1 MTQSRIKNIFFFLG
15 IVAVV
20 IMCFTFDVSFVEL
33 WNYICQAGYW
43 LIAIL
48 ALWGVL
54 YMLNAW
60 AWQVIIRGSGP
71 CPVSYGHLLKLTVSG
86 FALNYTTPIGLL
98 GGEPYKIM
106 EMTKHV
112 GVQRATSSVVLFAM
126 MHVFAHFCFWT
137 TSIVLYLVLVMMNL
151 LPLNVGMGI
160 VLALSAVFC
169 GGGIYLF
176 IKGYKN
182 GMVVK
187 LIHFI
192 SKIPG
197 LKNWGRRFEA
207 THHDDLQ
214 KIDRQIAELHGQERL
229 TFYKSLLLEYVG
241 RISQSFEIMFMLIL
255 FGVDEKL
262 CTMYDGLCTMD
273 NSPFLIF
280 NFQFSIFNLLF
291 LYSFL
296 ILSFT
301 SLFANILGFL
311 PLQLGGREGGFALSV
326 AQLGLTSSVGIF
338 ISIICRVREIFWAV
352 IGLALMKVR

>member
-1 MTQSRIKNIFFFLG
+1 MSQTHVKNIFFFIG

-20 IMCFTFDVSFVEL
+20 VMLLTFDVSFVEL
-33 WNYICQAGYW
+33 WGYCRQAGYW
-43 LIAIL
+43 LVAIL
-48 ALWGVL
+48 LLWGVL

-60 AWQVIIRGSGP
+60 AWRVIIRGSGE
-71 CPVSYGHLLKLTVSG
+71 CPVSYGYLLKLTVSG

-106 EMTKHV
+106 EMTRHI

-137 TSIVLYLVLVMMNL
+137 TSIVLYLLFAAMGL
-151 LPLNVGMGI
+151 LSLNVGMGI
-160 VLALSAVFC
+160 VLALSVVFC

-182 GMVVK
+182 GMVQRLVR
-187 LIHFI
+187 FVG
-192 SKIPG
+192 KIPG
-197 LKNWGRRFEA
+197 LGGWSQRFERE
-207 THHDDLQ
+207 HHEDLV
-214 KIDRQIAELHGQERL
+214 KIDRQIAELHSQERR
-229 TFYKSLLLEYVG
+229 TFYKSLLIEYVG

-255 FGVDEKL
+255 FGIDEQVGQVWAGGAAA
-262 CTMYDGLCTMD
+262 YG
-273 NSPFLIF
+273 
-280 NFQFSIFNLLF
+280 LLF

-326 AQLGLTSSVGIF
+326 SQLGMTSGVGLF
-338 ISIICRVREIFWAV
+338 ISIICRVRELFWAV
-352 IGLALMKVR
+352 VGLALMRVK

>member
-1 MTQSRIKNIFFFLG
+1 MTQRKVKNIFFFIG

-33 WNYICQAGYW
+33 WGYIQQAGYW
-43 LIAIL
+43 LVAIL

-60 AWQVIIRGSGP
+60 AWMVIVKGSGP
-71 CPVSYGHLLKLTVSG
+71 CPVGYAYLLKLTVSG

-106 EMTKHV
+106 EMTKHI

-137 TSIVLYLVLVMMNL
+137 TSIVFYLVLALMGL
-151 LPLNVGMGI
+151 LPMNVGVTI
-160 VLALSAVFC
+160 VLLLMTVFC
-169 GGGIYLF
+169 SGGIYLF
-176 IKGYKN
+176 VKGYKK

-187 LIHFI
+187 LVHFV
-192 SKIPG
+192 SRIPG
-197 LKNWGRRFEA
+197 LKKWGRRFEE
-207 THHDDLQ
+207 THHEDLV
-214 KIDRQIAELHGQERL
+214 KIDRQIAELHSQERW
-229 TFYKSLLLEYVG
+229 TFYKSLLIEYVG
-241 RISQSFEIMFMLIL
+241 RICQSFEIMFMLIL
-255 FGVDEKL
+255 FHSVSATQDAS
-262 CTMYDGLCTMD
+262 Y
-273 NSPFLIF
+273 I
-280 NFQFSIFNLLF
+280 LLF
-291 LYSFL
+291 LNSFL

-326 AQLGLTSSVGIF
+326 SQLGMTGSVAMF
-338 ISIICRVREIFWAV
+338 ISIICRVREIVWAA
-352 IGLALMKVR
+352 IGLGLMKIKD

>member
-1 MTQSRIKNIFFFLG
+1 MSQTHVKNIFFFFG

-20 IMCFTFDVSFVEL
+20 IMLFTFDVSFAEL
-33 WNYICQAGYW
+33 WDYIRQAGYW
-43 LIAIL
+43 LLAIL
-48 ALWGVL
+48 VLWGVL

-60 AWQVIIRGSGP
+60 AWRVIIRGSGP
-71 CPVSYGHLLKLTVSG
+71 CPVGYGYLLKLTVSG

-106 EMTKHV
+106 EMTKHI

-137 TSIVLYLVLVMMNL
+137 TSIVVYLL
-151 LPLNVGMGI
+151 LAAMGLLSLNIGMGI
-160 VLALSAVFC
+160 VLALATAFC

-187 LIHFI
+187 LLHFI
-192 SKIPG
+192 GKIPG
-197 LKNWGRRFEA
+197 LKNWSSRFERE
-207 THHDDLQ
+207 HHEDLV
-214 KIDRQIAELHGQERL
+214 KIDRQIAELHSQERR
-229 TFYKSLLLEYVG
+229 TFYKSLLIEYVG
-241 RISQSFEIMFMLIL
+241 RISQSLEIMFMLIL
-255 FGVDEKL
+255 FGIDGKL
-262 CTMYDGLCTMD
+262 CMMYNVQFTMY
-273 NSPFLIF
+273 NPQS
-280 NFQFSIFNLLF
+280 SIFNLQFLIYSLLF

-326 AQLGLTSSVGIF
+326 TQLGMTGGVGLF
-338 ISIICRVREIFWAV
+338 ISIICRVRELFWAV
-352 IGLALMKVR
+352 VGLALMRVK

>member
-1 MTQSRIKNIFFFLG
+1 MSAARIKNIFFFLG
-15 IVAVV
+15 LAAIV

-33 WNYICQAGYW
+33 WGYICQAGYW

-48 ALWGVL
+48 ALWGGL

-71 CPVSYGHLLKLTVSG
+71 CPVSYGYLLKLTISG

-137 TSIVLYLVLVMMNL
+137 TSIVLYLVLVMMHL
-151 LPLNVGMGI
+151 LPMNVGMGI
-160 VLALSAVFC
+160 VLALSAIFC

-187 LIHFI
+187 LIHLV

-197 LKNWGRRFEA
+197 LKNWARRFEA

-214 KIDRQIAELHGQERL
+214 KIDRQIAELHGQERW
-229 TFYKSLLLEYVG
+229 TFYKSLLIEYVG

-255 FGVDEKL
+255 FGIDEKL
-262 CTMYDGLCTMD
+262 CAMYNVPFTMYNL
-273 NSPFLIF
+273 PFAAYL
-280 NFQFSIFNLLF
+280 LLF

-326 AQLGLTSSVGIF
+326 GQLGLTSSVGIF

-352 IGLALMKVR
+352 IGLALMKVK

>member
-71 CPVSYGHLLKLTVSG
+71 CPVGYGYLLKLTVSG

-106 EMTKHV
+106 EMTKHI

-137 TSIVLYLVLVMMNL
+137 TSIVVYLL
-151 LPLNVGMGI
+151 LALLGLLSLNIGMGI
-160 VLALSAVFC
+160 VLALAAVFC

-176 IKGYKN
+176 VKGYKN

-187 LIHFI
+187 LIQLLG
-192 SKIPG
+192 KIPG
-197 LKNWGRRFEA
+197 LKGWAGRFEA
-207 THHDDLQ
+207 AHHEDLV
-214 KIDRQIAELHGQERL
+214 KIDWQIAELHSQERR
-229 TFYKSLLLEYVG
+229 TFYRSLLIEYFG
-241 RISQSFEIMFMLIL
+241 RICQSFEIMFMLIL
-255 FGVDEKL
+255 FGIDEGRCFNDHL
-262 CTMYDGLCTMD
+262 VA
-273 NSPFLIF
+273 FLH
-280 NFQFSIFNLLF
+280 
-291 LYSFL
+291 SFL

-326 AQLGLTSSVGIF
+326 SQLGMTSAVGMF
-338 ISIICRVREIFWAV
+338 ISVICRVRELFWAV
-352 IGLALMKVR
+352 IGLALMRVGR

>member
-1 MTQSRIKNIFFFLG
+1 MTQRKVKNIFFFIG

-33 WNYICQAGYW
+33 WGYIQQAGYW
-43 LIAIL
+43 LVAIL

-60 AWQVIIRGSGP
+60 AWMVIVKGSGP
-71 CPVSYGHLLKLTVSG
+71 CPVGYAYLLKLTVSG

-106 EMTKHV
+106 EMTKHI

-137 TSIVLYLVLVMMNL
+137 TSIVLYLVLALMGL
-151 LPLNVGMGI
+151 LPMNVGVGI
-160 VLALSAVFC
+160 VLLLMTVFC
-169 GGGIYLF
+169 SGGIYLF
-176 IKGYKN
+176 VKGYKN

-187 LIHFI
+187 LVHFV
-192 SKIPG
+192 SRIPG
-197 LKNWGRRFEA
+197 LKKWGRRFEE
-207 THHDDLQ
+207 THHEDLV
-214 KIDRQIAELHGQERL
+214 KIDRQIAELHSQERW
-229 TFYKSLLLEYVG
+229 TFYKSLLIEYVG
-241 RISQSFEIMFMLIL
+241 RICQSFEIMFMLIL
-255 FGVDEKL
+255 FHSVSATQDAS
-262 CTMYDGLCTMD
+262 Y
-273 NSPFLIF
+273 I
-280 NFQFSIFNLLF
+280 LLF
-291 LYSFL
+291 LNSFL

-326 AQLGLTSSVGIF
+326 SQLGMTGSVAMF
-338 ISIICRVREIFWAV
+338 ISIICRVREIVWAA
-352 IGLALMKVR
+352 IGLGLMKIKD